1 MIDHVEALLA
11 VGIVD
16 AADVDE
22 ADEAAFGIVAQEGQH
37 ADDLGG
43 LGLQRQLAIG
53 IGRAGDR
60 GTQFRGDVIA
70 QVLQGF
76 SHSSQR
82 SMVPVRRIFFCN
94 CRMP

>member
-1 MIDHVEALLA
+1 MTDGTGVSSSVSDLHADAAVLVGRQQVIDHVEALLA
-11 VGIVD
+11 LGIVD

-53 IGRAGDR
+53 DR
-60 GTQFRGDVIA
+60 
-70 QVLQGF
+70 L
-76 SHSSQR
+76 
-82 SMVPVRRIFFCN
+82 RR
-94 CRMP
+94 